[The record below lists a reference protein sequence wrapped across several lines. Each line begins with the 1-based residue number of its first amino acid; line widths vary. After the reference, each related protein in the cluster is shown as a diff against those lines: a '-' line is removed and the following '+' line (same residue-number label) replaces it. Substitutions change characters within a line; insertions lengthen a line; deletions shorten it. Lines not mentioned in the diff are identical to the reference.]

1 MIGIMKH
8 RLFISVN
15 LPQELKAK
23 VAEAIKQWH
32 WLPIRWLAPE
42 NWHITLVP
50 PAYLEDA
57 EMRLLCN
64 FLKGKRLGKPFAVK
78 FSRIVL
84 APPGTKARMIWLEG
98 ETPPELPKLKKK
110 IEGLW
115 LGNESLPKIEIESRP
130 LKLHVTLAR
139 FEPGDLK
146 EIEEKTRV
154 LGEVGFGFDAGEV
167 SVMES
172 HLRPEGAE
180 YETIAGFELS

>member
-1 MIGIMKH
+1 MKH

-57 EMRLLCN
+57 EVRLLCS
-64 FLKGKRLGKPFAVK
+64 FLRGKRLGKPFAVK

-98 ETPPELPKLKKK
+98 ETPPELSKLKKK
-110 IEGLW
+110 IESLW
-115 LGNESLPKIEIESRP
+115 LMNKSLPKIEIESRP

-139 FEPGDLK
+139 FEPGDLE
-146 EIEEKTRV
+146 EIEEKTRI
-154 LGEVGFGFDAGEV
+154 LGEVKFHFEV
-167 SVMES
+167 KEVAVMES
-172 HLRPEGAE
+172 YLRPTGAE
-180 YETIAGFELS
+180 YRNLATTVF